1 MITSFIPLPFPLLHY
16 FLKKCKSGKCRFLAE
31 MRGEEELKADETLQ
45 TDKRSGRRGP
55 EEEIRSFQRHN
66 VLPFFFN
73 RFTVVV
79 GWVVYLLLVFSL
91 PYIFQYFN
99 KESTPITLNFTLL
112 KKKLSHVDP
121 FAPKRTNS
129 SSSSSFSRMN
139 NTLLISNSNQT
150 SLVTEAI
157 DQFLKVITIPFK
169 IIRFLLFDVPKM
181 LMKKVCNMVDSNDDL
196 KEAMNIRLEL

>member
-1 MITSFIPLPFPLLHY
+1 
-16 FLKKCKSGKCRFLAE
+16 
-31 MRGEEELKADETLQ
+31 MRGEEELKADEALQ
-45 TDKRSGRRGP
+45 ADKKSGRRGP
-55 EEEIRSFQRHN
+55 EEEIRSFQRHR

-99 KESTPITLNFTLL
+99 KDSTPITLNFTLF
-112 KKKLSHVDP
+112 KKKLSHIDP

-129 SSSSSFSRMN
+129 SSSFSRMN
-139 NTLLISNSNQT
+139 NTFLVSNSNQT

-157 DQFLKVITIPFK
+157 DQLLKVITIPFK
-169 IIRFLLFDVPKM
+169 VIRFLLFDVPKM
-181 LMKKVCNMVDSNDDL
+181 LMKKVCNVVNSNDDL
-196 KEAMNIRLEL
+196 KEAMDIRLEL